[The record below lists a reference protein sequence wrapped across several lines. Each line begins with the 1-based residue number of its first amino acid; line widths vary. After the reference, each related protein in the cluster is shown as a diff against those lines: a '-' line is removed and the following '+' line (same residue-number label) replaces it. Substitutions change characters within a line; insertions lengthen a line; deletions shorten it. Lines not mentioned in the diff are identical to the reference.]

1 VIKLLDQKKY
11 LTNIKFLLKTNQ
23 IEQKELAKLIGLKV
37 TTMNMK
43 LIGNRRITLEE
54 AIKISKVFDK
64 SVEEIFLTND
74 DT

>member
-1 VIKLLDQKKY
+1 MLDQKKY

>member
-1 VIKLLDQKKY
+1 MIKLLDQKKY